1 MLALWLLTVFPC
13 GSVSLSCW
21 FIFSP
26 LFPSPKTLCKM
37 GEKGYHDLSCCC
49 LRSCSPT
56 YSHWEENPMSPNML
70 GPHAIESLITSSIPA
85 PPASSLFCPCPR
97 TTPTTEVAL
106 AVHTFWKVLSL
117 APCPPFMNRSNISCL
132 SPRFSGPALLF
143 P

>member
-26 LFPSPKTLCKM
+26 SSLPQRPFARWERKAIATSPVAAYGHAPLHT
-37 GEKGYHDLSCCC
+37 
-49 LRSCSPT
+49 
-56 YSHWEENPMSPNML
+56 SHWEENPTSPNML
-70 GPHAIESLITSSIPA
+70 GPDAIESLITSSIPA

-117 APCPPFMNRSNISCL
+117 APCPPFMNHSNISCL